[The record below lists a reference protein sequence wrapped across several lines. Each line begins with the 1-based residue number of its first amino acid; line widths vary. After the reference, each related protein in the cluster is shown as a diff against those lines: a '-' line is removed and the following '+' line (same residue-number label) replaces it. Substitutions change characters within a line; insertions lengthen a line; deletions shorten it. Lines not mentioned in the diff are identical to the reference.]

1 MSTLAWI
8 VGFTLLG
15 GVAGVLLASLFLLVP
30 ERARTRA
37 LPLLVAF
44 ATGAL
49 LAAALLG
56 LLPEAIEHAGPEGY
70 GAIGVALLGG
80 IALFFVLE
88 KLVLWRHCHEDHC
101 ETHAPHEPVHGHG
114 HRHDAHARAP
124 GTMLLVGET
133 MHNVLDGVLIAAAFL
148 IDVQLGLMT
157 GIAVLAHEVPSEVGN
172 FAVLLHSGLSR
183 RQAFRWNLT
192 AALGAVLG
200 GVVGYF
206 ALSALHPI
214 LPYALAVSA
223 ASLLYVAVADLI
235 PGLHRRVDPR
245 SGAWQV
251 LLIAAGV
258 GLVAGVE
265 HLLPH

>member
-1 MSTLAWI
+1 MNTLAWI

-15 GVAGVLLASLFLLVP
+15 GVAGVLVASLFLLVP
-30 ERARTRA
+30 EQVRSRA
-37 LPLLVAF
+37 LPLMVAF

-56 LLPEAIEHAGPEGY
+56 LLPEAIELAGPTGY
-70 GAIGVALLGG
+70 GAVGSALLAG

-101 ETHAPHEPVHGHG
+101 ETHAPEHD
-114 HRHDAHARAP
+114 HDAHRRTP
-124 GTMLLVGET
+124 GLMLLVGET

-148 IDVQLGLMT
+148 IDVNLGVMT
-157 GIAVLAHEVPSEVGN
+157 GLAVLAHEVPSEVGN

-183 RQAFRWNLT
+183 GQAFRWNLT
-192 AALGAVLG
+192 AALGAVVG
-200 GVVGYF
+200 GAVGYY
-206 ALSALHPI
+206 ALSALRTM

-235 PGLHRRVDPR
+235 PGLHRRADAR
-245 SGAWQV
+245 SSLWQV

-265 HLLPH
+265 HFLPH